1 MNGRQPRSLR
11 FKIIIL
17 NCSIILISMALL
29 VSFLL
34 FSQVAFSLFTC
45 VTVSRSVI
53 SDFLL
58 PHDL

>member
-1 MNGRQPRSLR
+1 M
-11 FKIIIL
+11 
-17 NCSIILISMALL
+17 

-53 SDFLL
+53 SDSLL

>member
-1 MNGRQPRSLR
+1 M
-11 FKIIIL
+11 
-17 NCSIILISMALL
+17 
-29 VSFLL
+29 VSFLI